1 MDSTKTPVS
10 NTFIR
15 SPLPNQQ
22 QQIYF
27 QHQKPPQSFRLDSLA
42 PFSTLQ
48 QQQFAISKQQSL
60 QRKQQ
65 PLLENVAPLLQHNN
79 IRKNLFVPNTTQS
92 INQHHNSSQALAERF
107 VCRNSPPPSREQ
119 LDLDKNHK
127 KHHPQ
132 IWCGK
137 GQTEPTVSKHVYNYA
152 QRKSSSEKT
161 PMCRVAELTR
171 YNKLRHGYVLLDES
185 GPAHKKKFTVKLVL
199 CPGQEFE
206 GSGPSIKKAQQAAA
220 QCALDSSTLPR
231 PPPIIGGSRRHTRK
245 DEPFNAILLLNSV
258 AAQLGI
264 FVNYKEELIR
274 HPMPSFKSSLLN
286 PAHLSWNTP
295 FCSISNNNKLAPFS
309 TMQPNTLNIADSQC
323 FAPPPNLF
331 TDTTFSNP
339 LTNAIPTQKQ
349 IVPTSKSLSSILD
362 LSIMPLV
369 NASPVEA
376 DVSFRKMPNASINSL
391 PLFGYRCF
399 SFLPSSFLSLP
410 SSILFNGIGRTNGQN
425 FGPTALNS
433 ILYQQ
438 QQQGF
443 TYKVTVSLSWDSSE
457 HFGFGLQLAIAKQKA
472 AVQALAHLRPV
483 LECYKRSN
491 ELDGN
496 FDGSPKHSGKSNKF
510 NSQQTNLRIPYAS
523 PHFKKG
529 LTELDS
535 IDNSR
540 SSTSGSAEDEIGSND
555 SNFSPALNFLL
566 NGYYDEE
573 QQTYDKKVDKEQ
585 LNKENTHEDKISQY
599 AQMSEQRSFRSRRK
613 IKSVVSQI
621 HECALRLRMNVEFE
635 VLAETGEPHNRVY
648 TLRCRLISPSTTTS
662 TTNDSAICKEYASEG
677 KGPSKKAAKQ
687 AACYH
692 LLEKVRPLLDK
703 DPIFLASQIIRQ
715 AGAAVEN
722 HRRDATLR
730 DGNGKEFIKRKTIVK
745 DKKMD
750 PEYVMQIRQE
760 REPTFH
766 FVSEQGQNRHKEFAV
781 SVHCLGLEEQGIG
794 PNKKLAKRAAAEAM
808 LARIGYVKSMP
819 QPGKSLLKKQLN
831 SDHKTKSMLDQTYNS
846 FLTNKWDEKAN
857 SFETFASVEE
867 ALQQIETKNGSNNNL
882 STDKNSFELNK
893 TPSSEGKNNQSPTKE
908 ANSPLLSYTRRR
920 VTFNEHVSAC
930 PPPEDSTY
938 PAASIAPLKSE
949 LGGRIR
955 RRNRDSQRALSQAE
969 NQELVKLSTQ
979 FLQWRNSVREKRGLV
994 ILDKD
999 SIWTGSEGLEKI
1011 IEEIPEPLDSFR
1023 SPEILVDQQQHI
1035 FQMNHSSSIASSLP
1049 VSYVSPLLN
1058 AGFGVGFP
1066 NVEAQ
1071 TLMSSPTSTS
1081 LSTSLCNNGDIVQTE
1096 SEKQHK
1102 FGLMGAKAFL
1112 NHLSK
1117 NFKFTVSYSD
1127 FPRSK
1132 DAADEEQ
1139 CFTLLTVGLS
1149 KPIVCHGS
1157 GPTEVYA
1164 HTDAAFNAIQALL
1177 KQLGE
1182 SDKRCNSKAT

>member
-433 ILYQQ
+433 IL
-438 QQQGF
+438 
-443 TYKVTVSLSWDSSE
+443 
-457 HFGFGLQLAIAKQKA
+457 
-472 AVQALAHLRPV
+472 
-483 LECYKRSN
+483 
-491 ELDGN
+491 
-496 FDGSPKHSGKSNKF
+496 
-510 NSQQTNLRIPYAS
+510 
-523 PHFKKG
+523 
-529 LTELDS
+529 
-535 IDNSR
+535 
-540 SSTSGSAEDEIGSND
+540 
-555 SNFSPALNFLL
+555 
-566 NGYYDEE
+566 
-573 QQTYDKKVDKEQ
+573 
-585 LNKENTHEDKISQY
+585 
-599 AQMSEQRSFRSRRK
+599 
-613 IKSVVSQI
+613 
-621 HECALRLRMNVEFE
+621 
-635 VLAETGEPHNRVY
+635 
-648 TLRCRLISPSTTTS
+648 
-662 TTNDSAICKEYASEG
+662 
-677 KGPSKKAAKQ
+677 
-687 AACYH
+687 
-692 LLEKVRPLLDK
+692 
-703 DPIFLASQIIRQ
+703 
-715 AGAAVEN
+715 
-722 HRRDATLR
+722 
-730 DGNGKEFIKRKTIVK
+730 
-745 DKKMD
+745 
-750 PEYVMQIRQE
+750 
-760 REPTFH
+760 
-766 FVSEQGQNRHKEFAV
+766 
-781 SVHCLGLEEQGIG
+781 
-794 PNKKLAKRAAAEAM
+794 
-808 LARIGYVKSMP
+808 
-819 QPGKSLLKKQLN
+819 
-831 SDHKTKSMLDQTYNS
+831 
-846 FLTNKWDEKAN
+846 
-857 SFETFASVEE
+857 
-867 ALQQIETKNGSNNNL
+867 
-882 STDKNSFELNK
+882 
-893 TPSSEGKNNQSPTKE
+893 
-908 ANSPLLSYTRRR
+908 
-920 VTFNEHVSAC
+920 
-930 PPPEDSTY
+930 
-938 PAASIAPLKSE
+938 
-949 LGGRIR
+949 
-955 RRNRDSQRALSQAE
+955 
-969 NQELVKLSTQ
+969 
-979 FLQWRNSVREKRGLV
+979 
-994 ILDKD
+994 
-999 SIWTGSEGLEKI
+999 
-1011 IEEIPEPLDSFR
+1011 
-1023 SPEILVDQQQHI
+1023 
-1035 FQMNHSSSIASSLP
+1035 
-1049 VSYVSPLLN
+1049 
-1058 AGFGVGFP
+1058 
-1066 NVEAQ
+1066 
-1071 TLMSSPTSTS
+1071 
-1081 LSTSLCNNGDIVQTE
+1081 
-1096 SEKQHK
+1096 
-1102 FGLMGAKAFL
+1102 
-1112 NHLSK
+1112 
-1117 NFKFTVSYSD
+1117 
-1127 FPRSK
+1127 
-1132 DAADEEQ
+1132 
-1139 CFTLLTVGLS
+1139 
-1149 KPIVCHGS
+1149 
-1157 GPTEVYA
+1157 
-1164 HTDAAFNAIQALL
+1164 
-1177 KQLGE
+1177 
-1182 SDKRCNSKAT
+1182 